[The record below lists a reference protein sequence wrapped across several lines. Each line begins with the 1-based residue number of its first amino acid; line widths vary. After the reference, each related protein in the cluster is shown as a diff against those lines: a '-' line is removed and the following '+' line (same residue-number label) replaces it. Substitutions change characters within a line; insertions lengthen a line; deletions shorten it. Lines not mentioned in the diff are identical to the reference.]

1 MVPPH
6 NPLRKTLGYGA
17 AVIGFA
23 ALGGV
28 IVYFFTAGLLYLRS
42 NLCDASGSS
51 AWCRDANIAKLPT
64 DVLRGRPI
72 TPTEGR

>member
-1 MVPPH
+1 MVAQH
-6 NPLRKTLGYGA
+6 NPLQKTLAYGA

-28 IVYFFTAGLLYLRS
+28 VLYFFTAGLLYLRG

-64 DVLRGRPI
+64 DMLRGRPI
-72 TPTEGR
+72 TSPEGR

>member
-1 MVPPH
+1 M
-6 NPLRKTLGYGA
+6 
-17 AVIGFA
+17 IGFA
-23 ALGGV
+23 TLGGV

-64 DVLRGRPI
+64 DILRGRPI
-72 TPTEGR
+72 TLTEGR